1 MAAARAL
8 WRPGLPVPRGCGRL
22 WAQPGR
28 AAAAAAAPPPPSG
41 ASPGA
46 RSPFDRRLKR
56 KQKNWA
62 ALRPRP
68 AECEYLRDEVRG
80 GAGPARARR
89 GAARRSADGWVSRRS
104 AAAWRTGCWTSPG
117 TRVLPERRA
126 RRVPAAPDVAALV
139 PQDVPSR
146 FGPRLRERLHRSA
159 PEPGTEPPCFAARAR
174 APLRAAEGKKEPA
187 AARRSDGALR
197 GYPRAS
203 CRARRQ
209 PTGGR

>member
-8 WRPGLPVPRGCGRL
+8 LRPVLPAPQGCGRL
-22 WAQPGR
+22 WARTGS
-28 AAAAAAAPPPPSG
+28 AAVPPPRG

-80 GAGPARARR
+80 GAARRRAGR
-89 GAARRSADGWVSRRS
+89 GAALTGGSPCRRS

-117 TRVLPERRA
+117 TRVSLERRA
-126 RRVPAAPDVAALV
+126 RRVVAAPDAVALV
-139 PQDVPSR
+139 PQDVPSG
-146 FGPRLRERLHRSA
+146 FGPRLRERLHRPA
-159 PEPGTEPPCFAARAR
+159 PEPGTEC
-174 APLRAAEGKKEPA
+174 
-187 AARRSDGALR
+187 
-197 GYPRAS
+197 
-203 CRARRQ
+203 
-209 PTGGR
+209 